1 MMSPGPL
8 LHEVGSHTAEQTQ
21 AFPRGYT
28 FPVKIDT
35 FGFASIYHR
44 LKLDNYNRI
53 ISYGGSFTM
62 SKWAVWIACATIA
75 ASSFS
80 GVAIGADPSL
90 AKHPLDDDD
99 VAGLSEIVVTATR
112 RPTYLQ
118 ETPIAI
124 TAFTSGEIDRQHIED
139 LTNLA
144 IVAPSLVFTAL
155 SRQEAYPS
163 IRGTTVGN
171 DAPGSD
177 LGVSLFIDDVP
188 TTGVG
193 DNDPN
198 LFDLQSIEVLRGP
211 QGTLFGRNVTGG
223 ALVIHTAA
231 PDFATHEKAELT
243 YGNYN
248 LAEGRGYLTGAIIDN
263 KLAGKITF
271 DIRRQDGI
279 INNHYLPG
287 DTDSTKLWG
296 TRAQLLWTP
305 TENLRVLGGVDFTHD
320 TSPYKV
326 QQLIGNFQ
334 PSSFPPLSYGPSDT
348 DQAAEPRGDSKTG
361 GGLIRVDYS
370 APIGTISSI
379 TGFRHADSRDF
390 FSTTADPLNAILQA
404 NHVGADQIT
413 EEIHLASPVAQRLG
427 WVTGLFFLNSNREGI
442 HRYNINAPP
451 NSIAG
456 LAAPPYNNGP
466 FTSVND
472 QHVKSHSYAAFG
484 DVNYALTPAWK
495 LTVGARYTKEDK
507 SGHSEVNDTSG
518 LSPDLAATYSHSWH
532 AFNPKGTLYFQP
544 TKQFLAYATVASG
557 FKSGGFDTAP
567 TTNQGLATPFQPEK
581 VVSYELGAKITEFDN
596 RLVFNAAAYYA
607 KYTELQVQEFT
618 NLQYIT
624 SNAGVANIPG
634 VELETILNVTSWLT
648 LRGNYSYMDARYTKY
663 VQGDGADFTHHQ
675 IPFDVKYHLTLGG
688 DVHFVSALW
697 AGGELRVG
705 GDVTYQGRKYFE
717 NENNDYPFISD
728 NTRIRGLANLHINW
742 LSADE
747 AWEVSLWANNV
758 NNKRYIINAT
768 DLTAF
773 YATPPEFLA
782 ADAAGNSI
790 NKMYAGDWNPP
801 RMFGISFTY
810 KH

>member
-1 MMSPGPL
+1 MMKWSLSIVSTGL
-8 LHEVGSHTAEQTQ
+8 LASGINLSALAAPSTTTKPVHE
-21 AFPRGYT
+21 
-28 FPVKIDT
+28 
-35 FGFASIYHR
+35 
-44 LKLDNYNRI
+44 
-53 ISYGGSFTM
+53 
-62 SKWAVWIACATIA
+62 
-75 ASSFS
+75 
-80 GVAIGADPSL
+80 
-90 AKHPLDDDD
+90 DDD
-99 VAGLSEIVVTATR
+99 VAALTEIIVTATR
-112 RPTYLQ
+112 RPTLLE

-124 TAFTSGEIDRQHIED
+124 TAFTGAEIDSQHLQD
-139 LTNLA
+139 LSSIAL
-144 IVAPSLVFTAL
+144 VSPSLVFTAL
-155 SRQEAYPS
+155 SRQESYPS

-177 LGVSLFIDDVP
+177 LGVSIFIDDVP

-198 LFDLQSIEVLRGP
+198 LFDLQSIEALRGP

-223 ALVIHTAA
+223 ALVIHTSA

-248 LAEGRGYLTGAIIDN
+248 LVEGRGYLTGAIVDG

-271 DIRRQDGI
+271 DVRRQDGI
-279 INNHYLPG
+279 INNRFLSG
-287 DTDSTKLWG
+287 TTDSTKLWG
-296 TRAQLLWTP
+296 MRAQLLWTP
-305 TENLRVLGGVDFTHD
+305 TDDLRVLGGADFTHD

-348 DQAAEPRGDSKTG
+348 DQAAVPRGDSKTG
-361 GGLIRVDYS
+361 GGFVRADYTLS
-370 APIGTISSI
+370 VGTITSI

-390 FSTTADPLNAILQA
+390 FSTTADPLNAILQV
-404 NHVGADQIT
+404 NHVGADQTT
-413 EEIHLASPVAQRLG
+413 EEIHFASPPEQRLG
-427 WVTGLFFLNSNREGI
+427 WVTGLFFLNSSREGI

-451 NSIAG
+451 ESIAG

-466 FTSVND
+466 FTALND
-472 QHVKSHSYAAFG
+472 QHVHAHSYAAFG
-484 DVNYALTPAWK
+484 DANYALTSEWK

-518 LSPDLAATYSHSWH
+518 LSPDLAAAYSHSWH
-532 AFNPKGTLYFQP
+532 AFNPKATLYYQQS
-544 TKQFLAYATVASG
+544 KQFLAYATVASG
-557 FKSGGFDTAP
+557 FKSGGFDTAG
-567 TTNQGLATPFQPEK
+567 TTNELLGTPFKPEK
-581 VVSYELGAKITEFDN
+581 VVSYELGGKITEFDN
-596 RLVFNAAAYYA
+596 RLIVNVAAYYA
-607 KYTELQVQEFT
+607 KYTDLQVQEFI
-618 NLQYIT
+618 NLQTVT

-634 VELETILNVTSWLT
+634 VELEAIFNATSWLT

-675 IPFDVKYHLTLGG
+675 IPFDVKYHFTVGG
-688 DVHFVSALW
+688 DAHFVSPLW

-717 NENNDYPFISD
+717 NENNDYAFISD

-742 LSADE
+742 TSADE

-782 ADAAGNSI
+782 ADAPGNSI